1 MIELRNAENGELDG
15 TSFQGEI
22 DMSYEDMICIFGK
35 PHGDDDYKVDAEWSF
50 VASFWEKD
58 STEGFMEEVEF
69 SLYNWKD
76 GKNYCGSE
84 GSPLS
89 DITDWHIGG
98 HNHKAVDVVHRII
111 KERKV
116 VHSIIKERSKK
127 DA

>member
-15 TSFQGEI
+15 TSLQGQI

-35 PHGDDDYKVDAEWSF
+35 PHENDGHKVDAEWSF

-76 GKNYCGSE
+76 GRNYCGSE
-84 GSPLS
+84 GLPLS
-89 DITDWHIGG
+89 DITDWNIGG
-98 HNHKAVDVVHRII
+98 RSHKAVDVVHRII
-111 KERKV
+111 KER
-116 VHSIIKERSKK
+116 SKK